1 MDTLKRKFSR
11 FENRF
16 DTTAE
21 RFIFH
26 HPLLGLLVMFIG
38 LPLLTLL
45 AVVICTLIAM
55 LPMVFPQ
62 DKYTTMRVLMPF

>member
-21 RFIFH
+21 RFILH

-45 AVVICTLIAM
+45 AVVICTLAVM
-55 LPMVFPQ
+55 LPIS
-62 DKYTTMRVLMPF
+62 LLCGWL